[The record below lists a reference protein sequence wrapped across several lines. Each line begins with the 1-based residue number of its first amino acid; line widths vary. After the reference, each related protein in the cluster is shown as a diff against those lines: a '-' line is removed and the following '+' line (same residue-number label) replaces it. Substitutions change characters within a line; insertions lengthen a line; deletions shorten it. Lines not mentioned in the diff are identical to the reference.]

1 MIELEKFKVQN
12 ISRHRMYIDGKGINT
27 LVGLYGC
34 PLQCKYCLNKKML
47 AIPQYK
53 EMTPDELLDK
63 VIIDYCYFK
72 ATGGGI
78 TFGGGESLLYSGQI
92 AIFRTVLPMD
102 IPIRVETSLN
112 VPKESLVAV
121 LDAADNYIIDIKTL
135 NSKLYE
141 QYTGAA
147 NHRVLE
153 NLQLLCERSMQDKC
167 KIRIPNIPEFTLQA
181 DIEETVQKITDMGFT
196 NTDIFDY
203 VIR

>member
-1 MIELEKFKVQN
+1 MEKFKVQS

-47 AIPQYK
+47 AIPKYK

-78 TFGGGESLLYSGQI
+78 TFGGGESLWYSSQI
-92 AIFRTVLPMD
+92 VDFRSVLPMD

-112 VPKESLVAV
+112 VPKESLEIV
-121 LDAADNYIIDIKTL
+121 LDAVDNYIIDIKTL

-141 QYTGAA
+141 KYTGAV
-147 NHRVLE
+147 NSLVLE

-167 KIRIPNIPEFTLQA
+167 KIRIPNIPEFTSKT

-196 NTDIFDY
+196 NIDIFDY
-203 VIR
+203 VMR

>member
-1 MIELEKFKVQN
+1 MEKFKVQN

-92 AIFRTVLPMD
+92 AAFRTVLPMD

-112 VPKESLVAV
+112 VPKESLVAIW
-121 LDAADNYIIDIKTL
+121 DAADNYIIDIKTL

-147 NHRVLE
+147 NPRVLE
-153 NLQLLCERSMQDKC
+153 NLQLLCERSMQDRC
-167 KIRIPNIPEFTLQA
+167 KIRIPNIPEFTSKT
-181 DIEETVQKITDMGFT
+181 DIGDTVQIIKDMGFK
-196 NTDIFDY
+196 NIDIFDY

>member
-1 MIELEKFKVQN
+1 MEKFKVQN

-92 AIFRTVLPMD
+92 ATFRTVLPMD